1 MARIAHVLGLTD
13 KACWYRTLLLQIVQA
28 DLIES
33 SPASSMSVPATDL
46 IYVAIPVAFLVA
58 TFAHQELA
66 SIAVVFGNVL
76 IVEVLD

>member
-1 MARIAHVLGLTD
+1 M
-13 KACWYRTLLLQIVQA
+13 
-28 DLIES
+28 
-33 SPASSMSVPATDL
+33 PATDL
-46 IYVAIPVAFLVA
+46 IYVVIPVAFLVA